1 MYETVVGFWGTG
13 GGSIVG
19 ANGGGGRGVSSTMLR
34 DLTETVGE
42 GFAVEWLGVAGVT
55 DDDVEG
61 LEGMENMGDLV
72 GDAVDGGGCEN
83 WERAGKSCGTLKV
96 N

>member
-1 MYETVVGFWGTG
+1 MV
-13 GGSIVG
+13 
-19 ANGGGGRGVSSTMLR
+19 AADGGGGRDVSSKMLR

-42 GFAVEWLGVAGVT
+42 GFAVEWLGVA

-61 LEGMENMGDLV
+61 LDGMENIGDLV

-83 WERAGKSCGTLKV
+83 WERVGKSGGTLKV